1 MALIWAFSMMLPLPP
16 GMTKPG
22 SAGRVMGCGL
32 GRRPPCAMA
41 AKIGGHRGNPR
52 SSPMTMPRAEVLPLV
67 ERRRRWSR
75 EEKEQIVAASFEPGA
90 TASEVARRAGIH
102 TSQLFRWRKQLCERT
117 DVAEQRLVPVAIAAP
132 IVVEPA
138 TVPEPRPSSR
148 QRRTGGVIEIEL
160 GGGRRLRVDRE
171 VDAEALRRV
180 LDVLER
186 R

>member
-1 MALIWAFSMMLPLPP
+1 
-16 GMTKPG
+16 
-22 SAGRVMGCGL
+22 
-32 GRRPPCAMA
+32 
-41 AKIGGHRGNPR
+41 
-52 SSPMTMPRAEVLPLV
+52 MTMARSEVLPLV

-102 TSQLFRWRKQLCERT
+102 TSQLFRWRKELCERT
-117 DVAEQRLVPVAIAAP
+117 DAAEPRLVPVEIAP
-132 IVVEPA
+132 PMVVETA
-138 TVPEPRPSSR
+138 AGSEPRPPLR
-148 QRRTGGVIEIEL
+148 QRRPSGLIEIEL
-160 GGGRRLRVDRE
+160 KDGRRLRVDRE